1 MVAVSQP
8 RVAIDQGHHG
18 SCRNCARAARDTQ
31 GPAPWLRPSRNPLRR
46 AAQSRA
52 ALARPCPHGDHRDL
66 PASKAL
72 QFVALVLAILGD
84 DALQLPGHTLTDVET
99 DCLDPGQCVTVAK
112 LLFCFLG
119 FDADPAGDREDLAV
133 DVERDQTAPI
143 TLCEEIAAEARQI
156 VRVLPRIPER
166 LLDLG
171 RIQIE
176 PLGMLPFSSVKF
188 SGSAGGRCP
197 SGKPQPCSR
206 YRSWGS
212 SLRRFLKYGRLSAFI
227 CSGSI
232 RDHTDVGV
240 PASVL
245 FVDDDRAGLI
255 LKAERTLRAFSR
267 TSPSRATASAGT
279 RKASSSDALST
290 RPWHL
295 KNVWTPVSPKEP
307 GTHCFLPGTV
317 TWVTYRFPRVLFG
330 AAARPGLGFARL
342 PGGCFKE
349 RRHLLFPAG
358 AISLELTESSARRTT
373 CTARACC

>member
-1 MVAVSQP
+1 M
-8 RVAIDQGHHG
+8 R
-18 SCRNCARAARDTQ
+18 
-31 GPAPWLRPSRNPLRR
+31 
-46 AAQSRA
+46 
-52 ALARPCPHGDHRDL
+52 HRC
-66 PASKAL
+66 
-72 QFVALVLAILGD
+72 Q
-84 DALQLPGHTLTDVET
+84 
-99 DCLDPGQCVTVAK
+99 

-197 SGKPQPCSR
+197 SGNSQPCSR

-232 RDHTDVGV
+232 RDHTTW
-240 PASVL
+240 AC
-245 FVDDDRAGLI
+245 
-255 LKAERTLRAFSR
+255 LRPFFS
-267 TSPSRATASAGT
+267 
-279 RKASSSDALST
+279 
-290 RPWHL
+290 WMMI
-295 KNVWTPVSPKEP
+295 
-307 GTHCFLPGTV
+307 
-317 TWVTYRFPRVLFG
+317 
-330 AAARPGLGFARL
+330 ARG
-342 PGGCFKE
+342 
-349 RRHLLFPAG
+349 
-358 AISLELTESSARRTT
+358 
-373 CTARACC
+373 